1 MQRIDVRTR
10 HAPLHALEIPPA
22 EQLHA
27 SAVAFLLEGDDEEA
41 ADVLLGCSL
50 STWPV
55 GQDWIDEGGVQVG
68 LRVELAGP
76 REVYEVLRD
85 GGNPVTVAIREAIAA
100 VLPAYLF
107 LDDLSVR
114 AELVDVD
121 PGWRRRLLE
130 AARGDRVHNQAGGNG
145 ATHVW
150 HGLRFRSHSEVCIA
164 QALDRAGV
172 MYLANCLARLG
183 PPPDRLTREAD
194 FLVCCD
200 GRWGILEV
208 DGEPFHPAT
217 RAAEDHERDRLFRLQ
232 GVSAVEHFDAGECR
246 RDADG
251 VVRRFLEVLEK
262 TVSP

>member
-1 MQRIDVRTR
+1 MQRLDVRSPL
-10 HAPLHALEIPPA
+10 APLHALEIPPT
-22 EQLHA
+22 ERLHA
-27 SAVAFLLEGDDEEA
+27 SAVAFLLEGGEEEA
-41 ADVLLGCSL
+41 AGVLLGCSL
-50 STWPV
+50 SAWPV
-55 GQDWIDEGGVQVG
+55 GQEWDEGSVQVG

-76 REVYEVLRD
+76 REVYEVLRN
-85 GGNPVTVAIREAIAA
+85 GVNPVTVAIREAIAA
-100 VLPAYLF
+100 VLPAYLVI
-107 LDDLSVR
+107 DDLSAR
-114 AELVDVD
+114 AEMVDVD

-145 ATHVW
+145 AAHVW
-150 HGLRFRSHSEVCIA
+150 HGLRFRSRSEMIIA

>member
-1 MQRIDVRTR
+1 MQKRDVYPSS
-10 HAPLHALEIPPA
+10 APLHALEIPPA

-27 SAVAFLLEGDDEEA
+27 SAVAFLLKGGEEEA
-41 ADVLLGCSL
+41 AGVLLGCDL
-50 STWPV
+50 TAWPV
-55 GQDWIDEGGVQVG
+55 GQDWDEDGVQVG

-76 REVYEVLRD
+76 REVYEVLYD
-85 GGNPVTVAIREAIAA
+85 EGHPVTVAVREAVVAT
-100 VLPAYLF
+100 LPGYLH

-145 ATHVW
+145 APHVW
-150 HGLRFRSHSEVCIA
+150 HGLRFRSRSEMCIA

-194 FLVCCD
+194 FLVCHD

-208 DGEPFHPAT
+208 DGEPFHPAS
-217 RAAEDHERDRLFRLQ
+217 RATEDHERDRLFRLQ

-251 VVRRFLEVLEK
+251 VVGRFLEVLGR
-262 TVSP
+262 V

>member
-1 MQRIDVRTR
+1 MQRLDVRTR
-10 HAPLHALEIPPA
+10 HVPLHALEIPPA
-22 EQLHA
+22 ERLHA
-27 SAVAFLLEGDDEEA
+27 SAVAFLLDGGEEEA
-41 ADVLLGCSL
+41 AGLLLGCSL
-50 STWPV
+50 AAWPV
-55 GQDWIDEGGVQVG
+55 GQDWDEDCVQIG

-76 REVYEVLRD
+76 REVYEVLNG
-85 GGNPVTVAIREAIAA
+85 GGNPIAVAIHEAIAA
-100 VLPAYLF
+100 VLPAHLV
-107 LDDLSVR
+107 LDGLDVR

-130 AARGDRVHNQAGGNG
+130 TARGDRVHNQATGDG
-145 ATHVW
+145 AIHVW
-150 HGLRFRSHSEVCIA
+150 HGLRFRSRSEMIIA

-194 FLVCCD
+194 FLVCHD

-208 DGEPFHPAT
+208 DGEPFHPAS
-217 RAAEDHERDRLFRLQ
+217 RAAEDHERDRSFRLQ

-251 VVRRFLEVLEK
+251 VVGRFLEVLGR
-262 TVSP
+262 V

>member
-1 MQRIDVRTR
+1 MQGLDVRPP
-10 HAPLHALEIPPA
+10 HALLHALEIPPA
-22 EQLHA
+22 EQIHA
-27 SAVAFLLEGDDEEA
+27 SAVAFLLEGSEEEA
-41 ADVLLGCSL
+41 AGVLLGCSL
-50 STWPV
+50 SAWPV
-55 GQDWIDEGGVQVG
+55 GQDWDEDGVQVG
-68 LRVELAGP
+68 LRVELAGS
-76 REVYEVLRD
+76 REVYEALCD
-85 GGNPVTVAIREAIAA
+85 GGHPVTVAIREAIAA
-100 VLPAYLF
+100 TLPGYLH
-107 LDDLSVR
+107 LDDLIVR

-150 HGLRFRSHSEVCIA
+150 HGLRFRSHSEMTIA

-194 FLVCCD
+194 FLVCHD

-208 DGEPFHPAT
+208 DGEPFHPASRT
-217 RAAEDHERDRLFRLQ
+217 AEDHERDRLFRLQ

-251 VVRRFLEVLEK
+251 VVRRFLEVLGRA
-262 TVSP
+262 